1 MLALASTASRL
12 YALYINASLTEQK
25 GQRFVIYGIGHDIL
39 ELERVAHLLSS
50 SSGER
55 FLQRILT
62 ASEREALAEREARRT
77 EWVAG
82 RFAAKEAVVKAF
94 GTGIGQIISFKD
106 IEVLSDASGKPRARL
121 SEAAWNRIGLS
132 GSSYRIHVSI
142 SHQPSLASA
151 QVIVERMAEQGC

>member
-1 MLALASTASRL
+1 M
-12 YALYINASLTEQK
+12 
-25 GQRFVIYGIGHDIL
+25 IYGIGHDIL
-39 ELERVAHLLSS
+39 EMERVARLLKG

-62 ASEREALAEREARRT
+62 AGEREALAHREAEARRT

-94 GTGIGQIISFKD
+94 GTGIGSVIDFQD
-106 IEVLSDASGKPRARL
+106 IEVLSDARGKPHARL
-121 SEAAWNRIGLS
+121 SEAAWSRLGLS
-132 GSSYRIHVSI
+132 GASCRIHVSI

-151 QVIVERMAEQGC
+151 QAIVEQLPDGGP

>member
-1 MLALASTASRL
+1 M
-12 YALYINASLTEQK
+12 
-25 GQRFVIYGIGHDIL
+25 IYGIGHDIL
-39 ELERVAHLLSS
+39 ELERVAHLLNG

-62 ASEREALAEREARRT
+62 AGEREALAQREARRT

-94 GTGIGQIISFKD
+94 GTGIGPMIGFRD
-106 IEVLSDASGKPRARL
+106 IEVLSDSSGKPHACL

-132 GSSYRIHVSI
+132 GSSCHIHVSI

-151 QVIVERMAEQGC
+151 QAIVERLPEQGH

>member
-1 MLALASTASRL
+1 M
-12 YALYINASLTEQK
+12 
-25 GQRFVIYGIGHDIL
+25 IYGIGHDIL
-39 ELERVAHLLSS
+39 ELERVARLLKG

-62 ASEREALAEREARRT
+62 AGERKALAQREARRT

-94 GTGIGQIISFKD
+94 GTGIGPEIGFQD
-106 IEVLSDASGKPRARL
+106 IEVLSDARGKPHARL
-121 SEAAWNRIGLS
+121 SEAAWSRLGLS
-132 GSSYRIHVSI
+132 GASCRIHVSI

-151 QVIVERMAEQGC
+151 QAIVERLPDGGH

>member
-1 MLALASTASRL
+1 MLWLLSCI
-12 YALYINASLTEQK
+12 LYIYNSSVTVKK
-25 GQRFVIYGIGHDIL
+25 GKRFVIYGIGHDIL
-39 ELERVAHLLSS
+39 EMERVARLLNG

-62 ASEREALAEREARRT
+62 ASEREALAQREARRT

-94 GTGIGQIISFKD
+94 GTGFGPIIGFHD
-106 IEVLSDASGKPRARL
+106 IEVLSDALGKPHARL
-121 SEAAWNRIGLS
+121 SEAAWSRLGLS
-132 GSSYRIHVSI
+132 GASCRIHVSI

-151 QVIVERMAEQGC
+151 QAIVERLPE

>member
-1 MLALASTASRL
+1 MLLVPPEL
-12 YALYINASLTEQK
+12 YALYINSSVTGKK
-25 GQRFVIYGIGHDIL
+25 GKRFVIYGIGHDIL
-39 ELERVAHLLSS
+39 ELERVARLLNG

-62 ASEREALAEREARRT
+62 AGEREALAQREARRA

-94 GTGIGQIISFKD
+94 GTGVGPIIGFRD
-106 IEVLSDASGKPRARL
+106 IEVLPDGLGKPHARL
-121 SEAAWNRIGLS
+121 SEAAWSRLGLS
-132 GSSYRIHVSI
+132 SASCRIHVSI

-151 QVIVERMAEQGC
+151 QAIVERLPEEGR